1 MSPVRLHWAMLNTD
15 ADAAGNSLGYRTAS
29 VALRDAVAAAGVE
42 VTNDA
47 DTALHFCHP
56 ANFEPIPGKVNYL
69 FTMYEAMPVPPEFER
84 GFAEADHVITPSKF
98 CLDLFAPALKATRK
112 RCSVV
117 PLGFDP
123 KLWTYELRRP
133 PRDEG
138 LRGPF
143 VFLHCGAP
151 NARKGAIRLANAW
164 KLAGFAQ
171 CDDLLLYLKTT
182 DENGLGKMVKLGNT
196 IFDSRKLPR
205 HDLVT
210 LFHEA
215 HCAVLPSTGE
225 GWGLIMQEA
234 LATGLPLITTKYGG
248 QLDFLDESVCSFVTH
263 TFDETTDILGWTHRE
278 AFADVGSLGRKM
290 LDVYRNYPRALAKGA
305 RGALRMHSAWT
316 WKHAGEKLR
325 SVLEQLERKAAA

>member
-1 MSPVRLHWAMLNTD
+1 MRLHWAMHNDDRD
-15 ADAAGNSLGYRTAS
+15 AIGNGLGYVTSS
-29 VALRDAVAAAGVE
+29 VALRNAVAAAGVE
-42 VTNDA
+42 ITDDA

-56 ANFEPIPGKVNYL
+56 RNLEPIAGKTNVL
-69 FTMYEAMPVPPEFER
+69 FTMYEAFPVPPEFER
-84 GFAEADHVITPSKF
+84 AFGEADHVITPSKF
-98 CLDLFAPALKATRK
+98 CRDLFAPALKAAKRK
-112 RCSVV
+112 CSIV

-123 KLWTYELRRP
+123 AVWTFELRRP
-133 PRDEG
+133 PREDG

-143 VFLHCGAP
+143 TFLHCGAP
-151 NARKGAIRLANAW
+151 NARKGGIRLANAW

-182 DENGLGKMVKLGNT
+182 DENGPGKVVRMGNT
-196 IFDSRKLPR
+196 IFDSRKLSRPE
-205 HDLVT
+205 LVK

-263 TFDETTDILGWTHRE
+263 TFDETTDILGWKHRE
-278 AFADVGSLGRKM
+278 AFADVGSLGRAM
-290 LDVYRNYPRALAKGA
+290 LNVLKDYPKALKKAA
-305 RGALRMHSAWT
+305 RGALRMHSSWT
-316 WKHAGEKLR
+316 WAHAGLKLR
-325 SVLEQLERKAAA
+325 AVLEGLEQKRAA